1 MSLPLFG
8 IDPVSTIRSYSTD
21 NSRFVLTCQ
30 NELDKA
36 GSNQPKPV
44 FMTNLRRLRLILP
57 ILLSVCAGLSW
68 ADDYPRTPGLDVLHY
83 TFRLELSDATDEIIG
98 ETTVVVRFVSE
109 GGTDFHLDLIGKKE
123 ITGMTVSAI
132 SEDGEPA
139 TFTHEDDRIH
149 ISPLSPGKAGERRSY
164 TIRYRGVPA
173 DGLVIANNKHGER
186 TFSADNWP
194 NKTHH
199 WLPTLDHPY
208 DKATCEFVIAA
219 PDHYQVVA
227 NGLKLEETNLAAD
240 RRRTHWK
247 QSVPIATWLMVISVA
262 RYAVQYVDDYQG
274 TSIQTWVFP
283 RDRDAGFYDFARAKR
298 PLAFFSS
305 YIGPYSYEKL
315 ANVQVTAPVGAT
327 EAATS
332 IFYQQDFVTGD
343 RERENTITHEIAHHW
358 FGNAVTED
366 DWDHVWLSEGFATY
380 FTLLFIEYAYGRDRF
395 VEGLMRSRE
404 RVFEFYKDNP
414 DYHIVHDNLTDMSK
428 VTTRNTYQKG
438 AWVLHMLRGL
448 MGDESFWAGIR
459 EYYRRFRDTNA
470 STQDFRHVME
480 EFSGEDL
487 SWFFHQWLY
496 QGGKLEYRGRWS
508 YDGEQK
514 QLELELD
521 QVQTDGTTF
530 RMPVEIG
537 IYGAGEPQIE
547 RLQVDERK
555 TRFTIALEEPPTT
568 VVLDPNSWV
577 LMESELAR
585 R

>member
-8 IDPVSTIRSYSTD
+8 IGPVSTIRSYSTD
-21 NSRFVLTCQ
+21 NLYFVLTCQ
-30 NELDKA
+30 NELDKVR
-36 GSNQPKPV
+36 SNQRKGV

-57 ILLSVCAGLSW
+57 ILLSLCAGLSW

-109 GGTDFHLDLIGKKE
+109 GGTDFHLDL
-123 ITGMTVSAI
+123 
-132 SEDGEPA
+132 
-139 TFTHEDDRIH
+139 
-149 ISPLSPGKAGERRSY
+149 
-164 TIRYRGVPA
+164 
-173 DGLVIANNKHGER
+173 
-186 TFSADNWP
+186 
-194 NKTHH
+194 
-199 WLPTLDHPY
+199 
-208 DKATCEFVIAA
+208 
-219 PDHYQVVA
+219 
-227 NGLKLEETNLAAD
+227 
-240 RRRTHWK
+240 
-247 QSVPIATWLMVISVA
+247 
-262 RYAVQYVDDYQG
+262 QYVDDYQG

-343 RERENTITHEIAHHW
+343 RGRENTITHEIAHHW

-395 VEGLMRSRE
+395 VEGLKRSRE

-414 DYHIVHDNLTDMSK
+414 DYRIVHDNLTDMSK

-448 MGDESFWAGIR
+448 MGDESFWAGFR
-459 EYYRRFRDTNA
+459 EYYRRFRDRNA
-470 STQDFRHVME
+470 STQDFRQVME
-480 EFSGEDL
+480 EFSADDL
-487 SWFFHQWLY
+487 SWFFQQWLY

-508 YDGEQK
+508 YDREQK

-521 QVQTDGTTF
+521 QVQTDGTSF

-555 TRFTIALEEPPTT
+555 NRFNDRAGGAAHHRGARSQHLGPHGIGARKKISGCYSARTESRDSHSRRTHKRAGRFCVGQGKGPFHPPRSKEALE
-568 VVLDPNSWV
+568 
-577 LMESELAR
+577 
-585 R
+585 

>member
-1 MSLPLFG
+1 
-8 IDPVSTIRSYSTD
+8 
-21 NSRFVLTCQ
+21 
-30 NELDKA
+30 
-36 GSNQPKPV
+36 
-44 FMTNLRRLRLILP
+44 MTNLRRRLILP
-57 ILLSVCAGLSW
+57 ILLSLCAGLSW

-83 TFRLELSDATDEIIG
+83 TFRLELSDATDEING

-123 ITGMTVSAI
+123 TTGMTVSAI
-132 SEDGEPA
+132 LEDGEPA

-208 DKATCEFVIAA
+208 DKATCEFVITA

-305 YIGPYSYEKL
+305 HIGPYSYEKL

-395 VEGLMRSRE
+395 VEGLKRSRE

-530 RMPVEIG
+530 RMPVELG